1 MKYHDDIMEMFHSNQ
16 GKLTIQDAYYQSNTE
31 YVREDRLF
39 YVYLFYKN
47 NKILYVHYGLKG
59 TEKIHYTKDS
69 PVKQFRNMVK
79 CGTTEDLKH
88 YKLTRFS
95 VEADCLFYVD
105 FLIKKFSPEYNK
117 KIRLPS
123 ETYYN
128 KQTRFISDYEV
139 KEEEDNLIALL
150 CHKKY
155 RSKLISDMSSLP
167 VDYIQS
173 IKNKDLF
180 FVNSCFF
187 FEYVDINNNICV
199 DKNLVNFFCD
209 VYKSTLVSCEA
220 MDTISYH

>member
-1 MKYHDDIMEMFHSNQ
+1 MKYQDDIMDMFHSNQ
-16 GKLTIQDAYYQSNTE
+16 GKLTVQDAYYQANTG
-31 YVREDRLF
+31 YIRENNLF

-59 TEKIHYTKDS
+59 TEKIHYTKES

-79 CGTTEDLKH
+79 SGEIEELKH

-117 KIRLPS
+117 KIRLPA

-128 KQTRFISDYEV
+128 KQTKFISNYEV

-155 RSKLISDMSSLP
+155 PCKLISDMSSLP
-167 VDYIQS
+167 IEYIQS
-173 IKNKDLF
+173 INNKDLY

-187 FEYVDINNNICV
+187 FEYVDINNNICI
-199 DKNLVNFFCD
+199 DKNLVRFFCS
-209 VYKSTLVSCEA
+209 VYKSTLVSCELR
-220 MDTISYH
+220 DTITYH